1 MGADLGPDPQGYTA
15 LRVLGSPHSRRLW
28 VIVPGRTS
36 SSAHGFGGPWGPVD
50 ARPMLPQSLGK
61 PAFASF
67 KVISD
72 EAALKN
78 KNQFCIYLFGYVGS

>member
-1 MGADLGPDPQGYTA
+1 M
-15 LRVLGSPHSRRLW
+15 
-28 VIVPGRTS
+28 IVPGRTS

-50 ARPMLPQSLGK
+50 VRPMLPQSLGK

-67 KVISD
+67 KVIPD

-78 KNQFCIYLFGYVGS
+78 KKFCIYLFGYVGS